1 MNDLTV
7 SEIRTSSI
15 FLNWT
20 EPQGQR
26 SFYRVEWTDGTINMN
41 KTVTETKVNVT
52 ELTPGVNY
60 TFTVIA
66 VAGDNST
73 QSDVATLSQYTS
85 KMKSMTISDLGSR
98 ALYCVTVSFFIL

>member
-1 MNDLTV
+1 
-7 SEIRTSSI
+7 
-15 FLNWT
+15 
-20 EPQGQR
+20 
-26 SFYRVEWTDGTINMN
+26 MN
-41 KTVTETKVNVT
+41 KTETKVNVT

-60 TFTVIA
+60 TFTVTA

-85 KMKSMTISDLGSR
+85 KMKSTTISDLGSR